1 MSATH
6 AEKMMPQPHRT
17 SSVSAVSLYS
27 TNSATSLPIN
37 LPFLVALSSFIETDA
52 R

>member
-1 MSATH
+1 MSGTH
-6 AEKMMPQPHRT
+6 AEKMMPQPHPT

-27 TNSATSLPIN
+27 TNLPIN
-37 LPFLVALSSFIETDA
+37 LPFLVALSSFVETDS